1 MAELEEGSKPEL
13 QRRLLTPLLLKK
25 VPPVPN
31 ENDRP
36 YHPKFRN
43 PISFLFFTWLTPVLL
58 VGYKRTLRPEDM
70 FKLHDSI
77 TAEHLADRF
86 QRIFDRRLAQDKA
99 RHLEEKARLR
109 GETAETSSVES
120 ADDMAD
126 YELSKAIC
134 FLSLYETF
142 FKQFSMSLVFAALG
156 LSCSTCI
163 PLLSRKLI
171 SFVQNEALGFHLNMG
186 KGVGYAIGVSLL
198 ILTGDILINL
208 AVYLAMLTGSQIR
221 AIFTKVLLDKSFR
234 LNAKSRKQFPAS
246 KITAIMSTDV
256 SRVDLGTGFSI
267 YGFVFVFPVG
277 ISIGILIYNIRAP
290 AMVGVGL
297 MIAFL
302 FVAGFLSIMLFQFRQ
317 NAQKSTDARVGYIQE
332 VLNNLKM
339 IKFYS
344 WEVPYFNI
352 ILKIRRREMSYILRM
367 EITRMVIITLASSL
381 TLISSLASFLTLYA
395 IASPTARNPA
405 DIFSSVAL
413 FNMLA
418 GQFVVLPLSIAGSTD
433 AFLGMNRVAA
443 VLAADEVD
451 PNDSVSL
458 ITEGEQALMEEQ
470 KLAISVRNCDFEWE
484 VFDLKEEKVEDQTKD
499 AEQLKKEKKELKK
512 EKKELKKKQ
521 QLEKKQGSKSESAT
535 PTPEENNS
543 ELQSFKLND
552 INLDVRSGEFMV
564 ITGSIGSGK
573 SSLLHALD
581 GTMKKTSGKLL
592 LNGSLLTCGAPWIQ
606 NNTLRENILFG
617 LPYDEKW
624 YNQVVRACSL
634 ISDFELLPA
643 GDKSEIGERGITLSG
658 GQKARVCLARTVY
671 ANSDI
676 ILLDDV
682 LSAVDAKVGKH
693 IMSECILGL
702 LKNKTTILATHQ
714 LSLIS
719 EAESVVFLNGDGS
732 ISRGTF
738 EELKKSNAAFN
749 SLMEHSRTT
758 ENEEE
763 EDEQNG
769 QGENEKELIAR
780 QLTRQTTAEISDDTD
795 ESHVT
800 EVDGRL
806 VADEEKSINA
816 IGWDV
821 YGRYILT
828 GVDGFKGNW
837 LLYWLFITIVLT
849 TFFNLFTNNWLSF
862 WIQMK
867 FDRSNGWYIGL
878 YVMFTVLA
886 VLFMVAQFCGVIY
899 VLNRASRILNI
910 KALER
915 VLHTPMSFMDT
926 TPMGRVINRFT
937 KDTDTLDNEI
947 GDRFSMV
954 VYFFASIIG
963 ILILC
968 IIYMPWF
975 AIAVPFIVGFFIIL
989 ATFYQASGREVKRLE
1004 AVQRSHVYN
1013 NFNESL
1019 TGMPTIK
1026 AFRLVGRFLERNVNT
1041 INKMNEAYFITV
1053 ANQRWLDVHL
1063 SMLATLFAFLISMLC
1078 VFRVFNINA
1087 ASVGLLLS
1095 YVLQISTTIS
1105 MLVVVFTEVEQDMNS
1120 AERVLEYVH
1129 KIPQEKAY
1137 EISETKPAPEWP
1149 EHGEI
1154 RFINLDLAYR
1164 EGLPLTLKNFNA
1176 DIRPHEKI
1184 GICGRTGAGKSSIM
1198 VALFR
1203 IVELNAG
1210 SIEIDGVDI
1219 STLGLHDLRSKLSI
1233 IPQDPVLFKGTIR
1246 KNLDPFGTKSDDE
1259 LWDTLRRSDIIP
1271 AEKLDEVK
1279 AQKAGDED
1287 INKFH
1292 LDGEVDD
1299 EGENFSLGE
1308 RQLVAFARALVRNTK
1323 ILVLDEATSSVDYAT
1338 DSKLQKAIVR
1348 EFSGCT
1354 ILCIAHRLKTI
1365 LNYDRVIVMDK
1376 GQIEEFDTPANLYNS
1391 SGTLFRQMCD
1401 KSGISQYDFEK

>member
-1 MAELEEGSKPEL
+1 MVELEKGSEPEL
-13 QRRLLTPLLLKK
+13 QHRLLTPFLLKK
-25 VPPVPN
+25 VPPVPRD
-31 ENDRP
+31 EDRP
-36 YHPKFRN
+36 YHPKWRN
-43 PISFLFFTWLTPVLL
+43 PFSFLFFTWLTPVLL
-58 VGYKRTLRPEDM
+58 VGYKRTLLPEDM
-70 FKLHDSI
+70 FKLHEGI
-77 TAEHLADRF
+77 TAEHLAEKF
-86 QRIFDRRLAQDKA
+86 QRIFDRRLAQDKQ
-99 RHLEEKARLR
+99 RHLQEKAKAR
-109 GETAETSSVES
+109 GETLETSSVES
-120 ADDMAD
+120 VDDMAD
-126 YELSKAIC
+126 YELSKSLC
-134 FLSLYETF
+134 FLTLYETF
-142 FKQFSMSLVFAALG
+142 ARQYSLALVFATLG
-156 LSCSTCI
+156 MSCSTCI

-171 SFVQNEALGFHLNMG
+171 NFVLEKAYGFNLNMG
-186 KGVGYAIGVSLL
+186 TGVGYAIGVAIL
-198 ILTGDILINL
+198 IFTGDVLINQG
-208 AVYLAMLTGSQIR
+208 VYLSMITGAQIR
-221 AIFTKVLLDKSFR
+221 AIFTKLLLDKSFK

-277 ISIGILIYNIRAP
+277 ISIGILVYNIKAP

-302 FVAGFLSIMLFQFRQ
+302 FVAGILGAMLFSFRKT
-317 NAQKSTDARVGYIQE
+317 AQKSTDARVSYMKE

-344 WEVPYFNI
+344 WEKPYFSLI
-352 ILKIRRREMSYILRM
+352 SKIRRREMAYLLRM
-367 EITRMVIITLASSL
+367 EITRMIIITLASSL

-395 IASPTARNPA
+395 IASPSSRNPA

-451 PNDSVSL
+451 PKDSVRL
-458 ITEGEQALMEEQ
+458 ITDDERTAMQDN
-470 KLAISVRNCDFEWE
+470 KLAVSVRDCDFEWE
-484 VFDLKEEKVEDQTKD
+484 IFDLKEEKTEDQTKD
-499 AEQLKKEKKELKK
+499 TKELKK
-512 EKKELKKKQ
+512 EKKELKKKKKE
-521 QLEKKQGSKSESAT
+521 EKKAQKASQSIS
-535 PTPEENNS
+535 PSPEIDEKTGEVS
-543 ELQSFKLND
+543 SFKLNN
-552 INLDVRSGEFMV
+552 INLDVKDGEFVV

-581 GTMKKTSGKLL
+581 GTMKKNSGKLL
-592 LNGSLLTCGAPWIQ
+592 LNGSLLMCGVPWIQ

-617 LPYDEKW
+617 LPYDEAW
-624 YNQVVRACSL
+624 YNKVVEACSL
-634 ISDFELLPA
+634 NSDFDLLPA
-643 GDKSEIGERGITLSG
+643 GDRTEIGERGITLSG

-671 ANSDI
+671 ADSSI

-693 IMSECILGL
+693 IMNECILGL
-702 LKNKTTILATHQ
+702 LKNKTRILATHQ

-719 EAESVVFLNGDGS
+719 EAESIVFLNGDGS
-732 ISRGTF
+732 ISRGSF
-738 EELKKSNAAFN
+738 EELKRSNAAFN
-749 SLMEHSRTT
+749 MLMEHSRK
-758 ENEEE
+758 NEDSDDEE
-763 EDEQNG
+763 EDLKG
-769 QGENEKELIAR
+769 APDEKELINR
-780 QLTRQTTAEISDDTD
+780 QLTRQTTTQVSDDTN
-795 ESHVT
+795 ESGLP
-800 EVDGRL
+800 EADGKL
-806 VADEEKSINA
+806 IGEEERSINA

-821 YGRYILT
+821 YGRYVLT
-828 GVDGFKGNW
+828 GVDGFKLNW
-837 LLYWLFITIVLT
+837 PVYLVFGATVFT
-849 TFFNLFTNNWLSF
+849 TFLTLFTNNWLSF

-867 FDRSNGWYIGL
+867 WDYSDGYYIGL
-878 YVMFTVLA
+878 YAMFTALA
-886 VLFMVAQFCGVIY
+886 VVFMISQFCGVIY
-899 VLNRASRILNI
+899 ILNRASRILNI

-915 VLHTPMSFMDT
+915 ILHVPMAFMDT

-947 GDRFSMV
+947 GDRVSMV
-954 VYFFASIIG
+954 VYFLSDIVGII
-963 ILILC
+963 ILC

-975 AIAVPFIVGFFIIL
+975 AIAVPFIIGFFIIL

-1004 AVQRSHVYN
+1004 AIQRSHVYN

-1026 AFRLVGRFLERNVNT
+1026 AFKLIGRFLEKNVKT
-1041 INKMNEAYFITV
+1041 INRMNEAYYITV

-1063 SMLATLFAFLISMLC
+1063 SMLASLFAFLIAILC
-1078 VFRVFNINA
+1078 VFRVFNINP

-1095 YVLQISTTIS
+1095 YVLQISSTVS
-1105 MLVVVFTEVEQDMNS
+1105 MLVVVFTQVEQDMNS
-1120 AERVLEYVH
+1120 AERVIEYVY

-1149 EHGEI
+1149 AQGEI
-1154 RFINLDLAYR
+1154 KFINVGFAYR

-1176 DIRPHEKI
+1176 DIKPHEKI

-1203 IVELNAG
+1203 IAELSAG
-1210 SIEIDGVDI
+1210 SIVIDGVDI
-1219 STLGLHDLRSKLSI
+1219 STLGLHDLRSRLSI

-1246 KNLDPFGTKSDDE
+1246 KNLDPFGTKTDEE
-1259 LWDTLRRSDIIP
+1259 LWDTLRRADIIP
-1271 AEKLDEVK
+1271 ADSLEEVK
-1279 AQKAGDED
+1279 AQKPGDD
-1287 INKFH
+1287 DFNKFH

-1338 DSKLQKAIVR
+1338 DNKLQKAIAR
-1348 EFSGCT
+1348 EFSECT

-1365 LNYDRVIVMDK
+1365 LNYDRIMVMDE
-1376 GQIEEFDTPANLYNS
+1376 GSISEFDTPRNLFNS
-1391 SGTLFRQMCD
+1391 TSSLFRQMCD
-1401 KSGISQYDFEK
+1401 KSGISQFDFEE